1 MVALGLGSAMKR
13 NAHERLSAWGGERTS
28 KCHEAGCRARRD
40 RRSKHNRNLKD
51 SQNGRVLDVGKLGAW
66 PAASHYATRCQKG
79 SGMHPSRRQGKR
91 AKWQSSASSH
101 LQRLEAAWDLQ

>member
-51 SQNGRVLDVGKLGAW
+51 SQNGRVRCREIRCVAGSVALCHQMPKGVGHT
-66 PAASHYATRCQKG
+66 SQ
-79 SGMHPSRRQGKR
+79 
-91 AKWQSSASSH
+91 
-101 LQRLEAAWDLQ
+101 